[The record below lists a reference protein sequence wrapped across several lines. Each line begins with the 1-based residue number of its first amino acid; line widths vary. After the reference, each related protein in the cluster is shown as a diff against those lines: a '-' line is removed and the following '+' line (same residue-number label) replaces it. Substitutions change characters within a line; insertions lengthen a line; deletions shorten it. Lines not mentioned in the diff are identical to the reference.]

1 MFIRCLIFIIA
12 TLIILTM
19 ISWKLTL
26 VTLGGILPVV
36 FISLSYAKM
45 MRELSKKM
53 QDKKGE
59 LGSVAEESISNVRTV
74 KAFANEKQEI
84 KKYLAIN

>member
-12 TLIILTM
+12 TIIILCW

-26 VTLGGILPVV
+26 VTLGGIIPITLIAVCYGNCMRK
-36 FISLSYAKM
+36 FAKK
-45 MRELSKKM
+45 L

-59 LGSVAEESISNVRTV
+59 LGSIAEESISNVRTV
-74 KAFANEKQEI
+74 KAFANEM
-84 KKYLAIN
+84 